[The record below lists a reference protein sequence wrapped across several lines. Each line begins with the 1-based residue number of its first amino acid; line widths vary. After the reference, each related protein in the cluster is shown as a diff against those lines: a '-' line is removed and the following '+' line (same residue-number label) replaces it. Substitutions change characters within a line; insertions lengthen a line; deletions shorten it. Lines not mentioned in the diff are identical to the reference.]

1 MKRLKLIQFIKENDY
16 EDDYYHA
23 TWHNYMWREDSSMTT
38 VTVYIFFTK
47 SAHTRMIVKYIT
59 LIRIPNQAI
68 FRKCLDYDSIKKC
81 LEHKTANY
89 YNSRSYD
96 IEVDKTTSDLDYLKK
111 YTNSTRM
118 LKLLLNHGE
127 TKL

>member
-1 MKRLKLIQFIKENDY
+1 MKRPKLIQFIKENDY
-16 EDDYYHA
+16 EDDYYYA
-23 TWHNYMWREDSSMTT
+23 TWHNYLWNADTTMTT

-47 SAHTRMIVKYIT
+47 STHTRMVVKYTT
-59 LIRIPNQAI
+59 LIRIPKQAI
-68 FRKCLDYDSIKKC
+68 FKKCLDYDRIKKC
-81 LEHKTANY
+81 LEYKTANY

-118 LKLLLNHGE
+118 LKLLLKHGE